1 VDRTDAQDGRSGVA
15 YHHGDLRSALLDAG
29 EAVLA
34 ERGAA
39 GFTLRECARRA
50 GVSHAA
56 PAHHFGD
63 VAGLLSEIAA
73 RGFLRLVASVRDARH
88 AAPADL
94 DAEMTATTRAYVG
107 FARREPEMFRVMFRC
122 DLVDPTSPALL
133 AAALETYAELTSV
146 IRRQRGEAPVTPE
159 DLEATFTLDGM
170 VEDILIGWC
179 HIHGLAHLLIEG
191 QLDVM
196 KGEDEDAF
204 LARVSARNGPRLSRV
219 LRRP

>member
-1 VDRTDAQDGRSGVA
+1 MGNPEKRTP

-63 VAGLLSEIAA
+63 VSGLLSEIGA
-73 RGFLRLVASVRDARH
+73 RGFERLVAAVRHERS
-88 AAPADL
+88 AASAEDL
-94 DAEMTATTRAYVG
+94 DAQMIATVRAYVN
-107 FARREPEMFRVMFRC
+107 FARAEPQMFRVMFRC
-122 DLVDPTSPALL
+122 DLLDPTNPVLL
-133 AAALETYAELTSV
+133 AAAKETFAELTSA
-146 IRRQRGEAPVTPE
+146 ILQQRGEAAIGADE
-159 DLEATFTLDGM
+159 LDAALGM
-170 VEDILIGWC
+170 ERLIEDILVGWC

-191 QLDVM
+191 QLDPM
-196 KGEDEDAF
+196 KGGDEDAF
-204 LARVSARNGPRLSRV
+204 LARVIRDNGPRLSRV
-219 LRRP
+219 LRT